1 MKAIIEITNM
11 SEAATEQIITQKSA
25 RILVIDDSESARA
38 LLKRRLS
45 IYGYEVIPAMDSDNA
60 FNVLRKGGVDVIFLN
75 MFLGGESSYDFLKQI
90 KDDELFKSIPVIM
103 MSSDSDIE
111 LVVRCIEAGAEDYL
125 VKPLNQ
131 TLLRARLSNCVARK
145 EAYDKEIAYLAKIE
159 QGQKQIVAQ
168 EKMASIGVLVSSI
181 SQELK
186 NPLNFAINFAGVSA
200 EICEEVIKKVEND
213 KEKINADTYGYL
225 SDYLK
230 KFQSNVKKISEHGQ
244 NADKILRFML
254 TQSNDSGGKKH
265 PANINKIITQ
275 TITMLLSSYKTS
287 GKTNLPQIETALD
300 NAIRHTMVSTPA
312 ISKAIYN
319 ILDNALYSVMFKFE
333 DITQAKIKIKTEN
346 TPDSIKIVIYDN
358 GIGIKDDIKDKIF
371 APFFTTK
378 PEGTGPGL
386 GLSSAKEVIDEHNG
400 TISVKSTDSEFAEFS
415 ISIPKI

>member
-1 MKAIIEITNM
+1 M
-11 SEAATEQIITQKSA
+11 SESAAEQTTTQIPAK
-25 RILVIDDSESARA
+25 ILVIDDNESART

-45 IYGYEVIPAMDSDNA
+45 IYGYDVIPADNSDNA
-60 FNVLRKGGVDVIFLN
+60 LKTLAKGEIDVIFLN
-75 MFLGGESSYDFLKQI
+75 MFIEGVSSYDFLKQI
-90 KDDELFKSIPVIM
+90 KDDEVYKNIPVIM

-186 NPLNFAINFAGVSA
+186 NPLNFAINFSGVSA
-200 EICEEVIKKVEND
+200 EICEEVLTKIDSD
-213 KEKINADTYGYL
+213 KDKINADIYEYL
-225 SDYLK
+225 SVNLK
-230 KFQSNVKKISEHGQ
+230 KFQLNVKKISEYGQ

-254 TQSNDSGGKKH
+254 TQSNDSGSKKH
-265 PANINKIITQ
+265 PANINKIVTQ

-287 GKTNLPQIETALD
+287 GKTNLPQIETNLD
-300 NAIRHTMVSTPA
+300 NAIGHSMMSTPS
-312 ISKAIYN
+312 ISKAVYN

-333 DITQAKIKIKTEN
+333 DISQAKIKVQTEN
-346 TPDSIKIVIYDN
+346 MPDAVKIVIYDN
-358 GIGIKDDIKDKIF
+358 GIGIKDDIKDQIF
-371 APFFTTK
+371 NPFFTTK
-378 PEGTGPGL
+378 PEGVGPGL
-386 GLSSAKEVIDEHNG
+386 GLSSAKEVIDDHEG
-400 TISVKSTDSEFAEFS
+400 TISVKSNDGEFAEFS
-415 ISIPKI
+415 ISIRKI